1 MQYFFIRKDSTLPLL
16 RLSLIDDGRNTF
28 RHFNESIQNA
38 EVRFTMTNIDT
49 NVKKISNA
57 PCSIKL
63 RGKDTCDEEYVIEYE
78 WKKRDTNES
87 GSFEGVFEIDFKDG
101 VKTYDTVQP
110 KGLLNMPIR
119 ERLLITIEP

>member
-1 MQYFFIRKDSTLPLL
+1 MDYFFLKKDSTLPYL

-38 EVRFTMTNIDT
+38 DVRFTMTNVDT
-49 NVKKISNA
+49 NVKKIANA
-57 PCSIKL
+57 PCEIKL
-63 RGKDTCDEEYVIEYE
+63 MDKDTCDEEYVIEYQ

-101 VKTYDTVQP
+101 VKSNDTVQP
-110 KGLLNMPIR
+110 KGILNMPIR

>member
-1 MQYFFIRKDSTLPLL
+1 MQYFFLKKDSTLPHL

-38 EVRFTMTNIDT
+38 DVRFTMTNIDT
-49 NVKKISNA
+49 NVKKVSNA
-57 PCSIKL
+57 PCEIRL
-63 RGKDTCDEEYVIEYE
+63 ADKDTCDEEYVICYE

-101 VKTYDTVQP
+101 VKSNDTVQP